1 LKNALDILQFAMDME
16 IQGQN
21 FYISFSD
28 KVENPVAKKMF
39 ESLAKEE
46 KRHYDIL
53 KKEYDNIEVN
63 KEWSEMNN
71 LDEYKGESIFEVRK
85 EAEKVSPE
93 DLKTST
99 SDISILRMAYL
110 IENDFAEFYK
120 KAIENTEDPKG
131 KKMLE
136 TLYEWENEHRKVF
149 YEEYQKAMKDNWF
162 DQSFSPF

>member
-1 LKNALDILQFAMDME
+1 MKKELEILQYAMDME

-21 FYISFSD
+21 FYISFAD
-28 KVENPVAKKMF
+28 KVENPVARKLF

-53 KKEYDNIEVN
+53 KKEYDNMEVN
-63 KEWSEMNN
+63 KEWSEMES
-71 LDEYKGESIFEVRK
+71 LADYKGESIYEVRK
-85 EAEKVSPE
+85 QAEEISGE
-93 DLKTST
+93 ELKTPT

-120 KAIENTEDPKG
+120 KAIENTEDPRG

-136 TLYEWENEHRKVF
+136 TLYEWENEHRRVF
-149 YEEYQKAMKDNWF
+149 YEQYKKAMKDNWF
-162 DQSFSPF
+162 DQSFYPF